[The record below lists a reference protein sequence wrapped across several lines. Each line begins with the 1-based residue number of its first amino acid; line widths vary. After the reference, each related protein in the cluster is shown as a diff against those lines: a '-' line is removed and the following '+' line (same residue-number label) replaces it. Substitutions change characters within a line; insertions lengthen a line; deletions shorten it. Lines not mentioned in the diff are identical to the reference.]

1 MFQFNPWQE
10 ARSQE
15 NSLKKMTHML
25 WSYSST
31 TLLGSLGLRS
41 FMSTAL
47 PGGGDCREDGA
58 YRSNRHDL
66 ERIKTTLGLTTQP
79 IPP

>member
-1 MFQFNPWQE
+1 MTSMVGGKPFVFQFNPWQE

-58 YRSNRHDL
+58 YRSNRHV
-66 ERIKTTLGLTTQP
+66 TTRP